1 MISASAVKNQEQA
14 MAVLQKLFAVAEPG
28 VIFGPPVTH
37 ADTMVITASEVSV
50 GMGLG
55 YGAGSGA
62 DKEGDAGS
70 GGGGGGG
77 GASLGRPVA
86 VIAIGPRGLQVEPIV
101 DPTKIVIALATA
113 LGAIFMSWRAMS
125 RAARR

>member
-1 MISASAVKNQEQA
+1 MSTPVELFSASSVKNQEKA

-28 VIFGPPVTH
+28 VIYAQPVTH
-37 ADTMVITASEVSV
+37 GNHMVITASEVSV

-62 DKEGDAGS
+62 DKDGSAGS

-86 VIAIGPRGLQVEPIV
+86 VIVIGPGGVQVEPV
-101 DPTKIVIALATA
+101 V
-113 LGAIFMSWRAMS
+113 
-125 RAARR
+125 